1 MGFGFRKSFK
11 IAPGVRLNVGSR
23 GVGAS
28 VGVKGLRHS
37 VNSRGQSRTTVSLP
51 GTGLSYTSTSGRSS
65 GNRGNRNYRTAS
77 YQRQAEL
84 NRLQKER
91 EKLQELQRNQ
101 LEVELYEN
109 RLNMIKS
116 IHKECDDF
124 VDWLDIKNTEPPFLK
139 GHPGPLEQQALQELQ
154 NYRPGFMAKVFNQE
168 EKRVEELRNKVL
180 EARKK
185 DEEEYQ
191 EWTVLTEIATKIL
204 NGDLETYFEVIK
216 DFAPLD
222 DLSGFG
228 SGFEFFLEEPHTME
242 VEFDVQTQNV
252 VPSEMKTLTSTG
264 KVSVKNMPIS
274 KYYDIQQDYVC
285 SCVLRIARDM
295 LALLPL
301 DTIII
306 HALDSQLNTSTGYHE
321 KIVVLSVKIDR
332 YTLNQLNFD
341 TIDCSDSMVN
351 FEHKMNFRKTKGFAP
366 VEKIQ
371 IYS

>member
-11 IAPGVRLNVGSR
+11 VAPGVRLNVSSR

-28 VGVKGLRHS
+28 VGVKGLRYS
-37 VNSRGQSRTTVSLP
+37 VNSRGQRRTTVSLP
-51 GTGLSYTSTSGRSS
+51 GTGLSYTSTSDGGSRTGGS
-65 GNRGNRNYRTAS
+65 RNYRTSS
-77 YQRQAEL
+77 YQRQSEL

-91 EKLQELQRNQ
+91 EKLQEMQRNR
-101 LEVELYEN
+101 LEVDLFEN
-109 RLNMIKS
+109 RLEMIKS

-124 VDWLDIKNTEPPFLK
+124 VDWQDIKNTEPPFLK

-154 NYRPGFMAKVFNQE
+154 NYRPGFIARAFNQE

-185 DEEEYQ
+185 EEEEYQ
-191 EWTVLTEIATKIL
+191 GWSSLTETATKVL
-204 NGDLETYFEVIK
+204 NGDLDTYFEVIK
-216 DFAPLD
+216 EFAPLD
-222 DLSGFG
+222 DLSEFG
-228 SGFEFFLEEPHTME
+228 SGFEFFLEEPHIME
-242 VEFDVQTQNV
+242 VEFDVQPKNIIPT
-252 VPSEMKTLTSTG
+252 EMKTLTSTG

-295 LALLPL
+295 FALLPL
-301 DTIII
+301 NTIII
-306 HALDSQLNTSTGYHE
+306 HALDSQMNTSIGYHE
-321 KIVVLSVKIDR
+321 KVVVLSVKIDR
-332 YTLNQLNFD
+332 NTLNRLNFD

-371 IYS
+371 L